1 MKSVCYLIS
10 VLCILLNSG
19 VCRAQVNGSNSS
31 FCLAA
36 APVAFINL
44 DCSGLVEGSSVYEE
58 LKSRFLGGL
67 VQQVW
72 KNSRKRHEKSSL
84 QENEE
89 STDNQ
94 KEDAWKKMVRDADYD
109 LRVSSNHFVMSM
121 KVRF

>member
-1 MKSVCYLIS
+1 MKSVCALIS

-19 VCRAQVNGSNSS
+19 VCRAQVNGNNRS

-36 APVAFINL
+36 APGAFINR
-44 DCSGLVEGSSVYEE
+44 DCSGSAEGSSAYEE
-58 LKSRFLGGL
+58 LKSRFWGGL

-84 QENEE
+84 QDNEE
-89 STDNQ
+89 SRGSQ